1 MCFFAVVSKY
11 KCTTGGGFHFIFA
24 LFHRVERQAELNTFL
39 LSFSFFFFSL
49 LLLLSL
55 LSSVWCGS
63 QRTPLKGE
71 RELAYSSHKSGS
83 KSSAPIAE
91 LSQTEKEKALKEMGK
106 KKAVFSWKYAALTY
120 SWIPPKPKILVALP
134 SHLRY
139 SSYRAPSH
147 LKKKKRSSYGSS
159 NLMDVIRWCRVAE

>member
-1 MCFFAVVSKY
+1 MY
-11 KCTTGGGFHFIFA
+11 NGGGVSFYFCIVPPGRKASRTKHFSSII
-24 LFHRVERQAELNTFL
+24 L
-39 LSFSFFFFSL
+39 FFFFSL